1 MFNKNYNICN
11 NCGKS
16 GHIYN
21 NCKNPITSYGIISIR
36 KKYNLQFLM
45 ICRKD
50 SLGYVEFLRGKYPL
64 YNKNYIQNLIDE
76 MTVLEKERILTL
88 DFDTLWKKLWHDEL
102 GLNYRIERKNAVNKF
117 EQIKRGIQLN
127 DSENYDLNDLIKN
140 SKTQWNTPEW
150 GFPKGRRNYGEKD
163 LQSAIR
169 EWSEETGYPNNIL
182 NIITNIVPYDEYF
195 VGSNFKSYKHKYYLG
210 FINNDFSNEN
220 YQKSEVSEMKW
231 LSYEECLQNIRPYNL
246 ERIDILKK
254 INKTLQ
260 NYSLI

>member
-1 MFNKNYNICN
+1 M
-11 NCGKS
+11 
-16 GHIYN
+16 
-21 NCKNPITSYGIISIR
+21 
-36 KKYNLQFLM
+36 L
-45 ICRKD
+45 
-50 SLGYVEFLRGKYPL
+50 
-64 YNKNYIQNLIDE
+64 LI
-76 MTVLEKERILTL
+76 
-88 DFDTLWKKLWHDEL
+88 
-102 GLNYRIERKNAVNKF
+102 
-117 EQIKRGIQLN
+117 
-127 DSENYDLNDLIKN
+127 
-140 SKTQWNTPEW
+140 
-150 GFPKGRRNYGEKD
+150 GEKD